1 MNKQIIYVRTDEN
14 IKDYIDNSYSIY
26 LKEYN
31 TILYIVYLIDKEDYG
46 YSVYL
51 RDEDCVYGWR
61 DLD

>member
-1 MNKQIIYVRTDEN
+1 M
-14 IKDYIDNSYSIY
+14 
-26 LKEYN
+26 
-31 TILYIVYLIDKEDYG
+31 LYIVYLIDKEDYG